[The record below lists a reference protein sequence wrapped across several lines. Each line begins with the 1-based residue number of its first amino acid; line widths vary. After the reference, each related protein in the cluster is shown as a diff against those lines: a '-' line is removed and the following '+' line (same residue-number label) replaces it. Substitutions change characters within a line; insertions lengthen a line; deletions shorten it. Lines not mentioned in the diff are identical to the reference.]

1 MVLYLALCLLSLL
14 FVLRCLRV
22 NAVIDAFL
30 KMQSKSAAFQLLLQ
44 KNFFLF
50 RVLYELGF
58 KSHFICERKPE
69 RRRHKKGS
77 ALFELL
83 VSLS

>member
-1 MVLYLALCLLSLL
+1 VLL
-14 FVLRCLRV
+14 FSSFFRR
-22 NAVIDAFL
+22 I
-30 KMQSKSAAFQLLLQ
+30 
-44 KNFFLF
+44 FFLF

>member
-1 MVLYLALCLLSLL
+1 M
-14 FVLRCLRV
+14 R
-22 NAVIDAFL
+22 
-30 KMQSKSAAFQLLLQ
+30 SKSAAFQLLLQ